1 MSPLELPFLKRKK
14 DLSEI
19 EEDNERLEAENRNE
33 ELQLSIAQKEKLR
46 KELKS
51 RGLSTSNFGGSLS
64 RAWTWMKTH

>member
-1 MSPLELPFLKRKK
+1 MAIDLPFLKKKK
-14 DLSEI
+14 DLAEI

-51 RGLSTSNFGGSLS
+51 RGLSTQNFGGSLA